1 MSSDK
6 KREKKPF
13 LKRRWVQVGIA
24 VIVLTPLLYTLGIF
38 GAKYYL
44 INWFEKNGADSA
56 TIDKLW
62 LNPFTARLDIKGL
75 DVQSGGKS
83 LIKHSDLAVDVGL
96 GAIFSKN
103 IKIQDAIYKD
113 VILDIEQYDDGSFR
127 IGSYT
132 IPAGSSEEAPATET
146 TDSVASAW
154 AFLADFVHLANC
166 KVKLKT
172 PEIDF
177 ELQVDEAKLNKFTTR
192 EGKQGA
198 TLTFAGALNGE
209 PLSIDLKKLYISP
222 ALELE
227 GNVDVS
233 RFQLAELAKLLESTL
248 PTFSGD
254 VGLSGDVIFKMGEE
268 GSGTIAVDYNGTIDL
283 QNPDI
288 GSDSFATKAAT
299 LNWQG
304 DVAYVSG
311 NKQPMTIVTDGTL
324 SAGVY
329 ELGVPGAAFT
339 TNESRI
345 ELTGKN
351 SVTIA
356 ENIVVKNNGALNIE
370 NFAMSLPGTDIKE
383 DSFSWKGE
391 VHYDSDHSGSGQY
404 VAADGALGL
413 GPFDLVT
420 GSTESLV
427 KIASKDFSYNGKVIY
442 EQPNNIIVKSK
453 GELAVDQFAMSLPG
467 TDIKEDSLSWKGD
480 VSYDSDHSGSGQY
493 VAAEGTLGLG
503 PLGVATGSE
512 KSPVTVASTD
522 FSWDGNIVY
531 GQQEGGVN
539 SYLNL
544 AGVLGGKEIQTEM
557 AGAGSALQQGL
568 VSLTTESEVVFGE
581 KFDIKGTNTLHLD
594 EFSFEGGEG
603 VPKVQLAKLTVED
616 LQGLGGSQLRLKDL
630 VSEGLAVNV
639 YGSMPLDI
647 DVPKI
652 SLGQFATDDLANFSL
667 GNITLHTP
675 RIVAVKNGK
684 EFLRL
689 KDITASDLQVDE
701 AINVTVGDV
710 NLAELTLLDGSKD
723 GAEKAFLTLGGAK
736 LAAISWGAERGL
748 AGETLHFDKLVTNII
763 RDKDGAI
770 NISKSLA
777 DMQLETDDQ
786 AGDKEKVEAD
796 AETATNKSE
805 AVAQQTEESG
815 GTKIRLG
822 QVAIQDNSKVHFE
835 DHTLAVPYITDL
847 TIDKMELKNLDS
859 TKPEVKSP
867 LILRATLEERAPI
880 TVDAHVSPFLSPI
893 AVDMDMKLKNYP
905 LKRLSA
911 YTVQAVGTALASG
924 QLGLTTTMDL
934 ANDRLDMENEV
945 VLKKL
950 ETEMISKELADEL
963 DNQLPIPLDTALSI
977 LRDSSKNI
985 TLDIPIKGPVSDLSV
1000 GISDVLI
1007 TALSKAIVPA
1017 ASGYLM
1023 YALGPYGALAYVG
1036 MKAGEKMLKLELPP
1050 VVFEPGKEEIADE
1063 QKKYLEKVAEIM
1075 AGRPDTDI
1083 QVCPVVGSWELM
1095 DAKALA
1101 AKEASS
1107 VEVVEEERQS
1117 LADLGQQRAKNVQGF
1132 LVSSYG
1138 VDVSRLLI
1146 CDTKIDTSKKVQPAV
1161 LLNL

>member
-1 MSSDK
+1 MSPDK
-6 KREKKPF
+6 TREKKPL
-13 LKRRWVQVGIA
+13 LKRRWVQVCIA
-24 VIVLTPLLYTLGIF
+24 VVVLTPLLYTCAIF

-44 INWFEKNGADSA
+44 ISWFEKNGADSA

-75 DVQSGGKS
+75 DVQSGGKT
-83 LIKHSDLAVDVGL
+83 LIKHSDLAIDVGL
-96 GAIFSKN
+96 GAIFNKN
-103 IKIQDAIYKD
+103 IKIQDAVYQD

-132 IPAGSSEEAPATET
+132 IPGGKSDETPAET
-146 TDSVASAW
+146 TDGAASAW
-154 AFLADFVHLANC
+154 AFLADSVHLVNC

-172 PEIDF
+172 PELDF

-198 TLTFAGALNGE
+198 TLTFAGAVNGE
-209 PLSIDLKKLYISP
+209 PLSIDLKKLYITP

-227 GNVDVS
+227 GSVDVS
-233 RFQLAELAKLLESTL
+233 RFQLGELAKLLESAL

-254 VGLSGDVIFKMGEE
+254 VGLSGDIGFKMGGGE
-268 GSGTIAVDYNGTIDL
+268 SGAIAVDYNGTIGL

-288 GSDSFATKAAT
+288 GSDSFATKAT
-299 LNWQG
+299 HLYWQG
-304 DVAYVSG
+304 DVAYTSG
-311 NKQPMTIVTDGTL
+311 SKQPMTIVSDGTL
-324 SAGVY
+324 SAGDY
-329 ELGVPGAAFT
+329 ELEVAGAEFT
-339 TNESRI
+339 TSESKI
-345 ELTGKN
+345 ELRGKN

-356 ENIVVKNNGALNIE
+356 DNIVVENNGALVIDH
-370 NFAMSLPGTDIKE
+370 FAMGLPGTNIKE
-383 DSFSWKGE
+383 ESFSWKGE
-391 VHYDSDHSGSGQY
+391 VHYDSNHSGSGQY

-420 GSTESLV
+420 GSSENPV
-427 KIASKDFSYNGKVIY
+427 KIASKDFSYNGKVVY
-442 EQPNNIIVKSK
+442 EQPDSIVVKSS
-453 GELAVDQFAMSLPG
+453 GELAIDQFALSLPG
-467 TDIKEDSLSWKGD
+467 TDIEEDAFSWRGE
-480 VSYDSDHSGSGQY
+480 VHYDSNHSGSGQY
-493 VAAEGTLGLG
+493 VTAEGGLNLG
-503 PLGVATGSE
+503 PLDLATGSE
-512 KSPVTVASTD
+512 ESPVSVASTD
-522 FSWDGNIVY
+522 ISWDGNIIY
-531 GQQEGGVN
+531 GQQEGGGS
-539 SYLNL
+539 SYLKL
-544 AGVLGGKEIQTEM
+544 AGALGGHAIQTEL
-557 AGAGSALQQGL
+557 AGAGIVLQQGL

-581 KFDIKGTNTLHLD
+581 KFDIKGTNSLHLD
-594 EFSFEGGEG
+594 AFNFQGGKA

-616 LQGLGGSQLRLKDL
+616 LQGLGGSQLRLKEL
-630 VSEGLAVNV
+630 VSEGLLVNV
-639 YGSMPLDI
+639 YGQMPLDI

-652 SLGQFATDDLANFSL
+652 SLGQFATDDLADFTL

-675 RIVAVKNGK
+675 RIVSVKNGK
-684 EFLRL
+684 EFLSI
-689 KDITASDLQVDE
+689 KDITASDLQVDK
-701 AINVTVGDV
+701 AVNVTVGDV
-710 NLAELTLLDGSKD
+710 RLAELTLLDGSD
-723 GAEKAFLTLGGAK
+723 DVSGKAFLTLGDAK
-736 LAAISWGAERGL
+736 LAAISWGTEQGL

-763 RDKDGAI
+763 RDKDGVI

-777 DMQLETDDQ
+777 DMQLESREQ
-786 AGDKEKVEAD
+786 EAEGEEKPEGATKHAASEA
-796 AETATNKSE
+796 E
-805 AVAQQTEESG
+805 AVAQNTDESG
-815 GTKIRLG
+815 GAKIRLRE
-822 QVAIQDNSKVHFE
+822 VAIQDNSKVHFE

-847 TIDKMELKNLDS
+847 TIDTMELKNLDS
-859 TKPEVKSP
+859 TKPEIKSP
-867 LILRATLEERAPI
+867 LVLRATLEERAPI
-880 TVDAHVSPFLSPI
+880 TVDANVAPFLSPI
-893 AVDMDMKLKNYP
+893 AVDMHMKLKNYP

-950 ETEMISKELADEL
+950 ETEMISKELAEEL

-1050 VVFEPGKEEIADE
+1050 VLFEPGKEEIVDE

-1075 AGRPDTDI
+1075 KGRPDTDI
-1083 QVCPVVGSWELM
+1083 QVCPVVGSWEFM
-1095 DAKALA
+1095 KPEALA
-1101 AKEASS
+1101 ATEENS
-1107 VEVVEEERQS
+1107 VEVVEKERQP
-1117 LADLGQQRAKNVQGF
+1117 LTDLGQQRARNVQEF

-1138 VDVSRLLI
+1138 VEVSRLLI